1 MRPFLL
7 AAAVLVALAAAFAL
21 GRWSHDLPSSAPE
34 DSGTGPETSAG
45 APAGAAPGPSSGE
58 LPSGEL
64 PDATAGAAVSR
75 SQVTTGEQPLRG
87 KWRRARSEPGET
99 EGGAAAG
106 AEPSAEAAAELTAVP
121 YLQGYRPAAGATGV
135 TVNAPPAEP
144 GLNLVLSAH
153 GAEALL
159 MTLDGTVVH
168 RWRAAL
174 RRVWPDLPD
183 NANLRKLDYWRRAR
197 PQPDGSLL
205 AIFEIHGL
213 VKLDRDSQ
221 LLWAYRSDVHHD
233 LFVAP
238 DESIWVLDRRGKV
251 DPRLHRTEP
260 VLEDLITVLEP
271 EGSVRRQIS
280 ILDAFLR
287 SPFAPMVWNRPVA
300 AGDIF
305 HTNTLQRLDGSLEH
319 LHPAF
324 REGNLL
330 ISVLQLSTVAIL
342 DPRTEEIVWTLS
354 GLFRKQHQPILLPGP
369 SDLSGPRGSSGASL
383 LVFDNRGPGG
393 ERSRVLEIDAITQE
407 VLWSYGGTDD
417 SFFSR
422 TLGTCQRLPGGN
434 TLIVESE
441 NGRALEVTPDGT
453 IVWEYRNPH
462 RAGTNDEFVA
472 ALMDVV
478 RLPVGFG
485 GWGE

>member
-1 MRPFLL
+1 MRSLLL
-7 AAAVLVALAAAFAL
+7 AAAVLAALVAAFAV
-21 GRWSHDLPSSAPE
+21 GRWSRDPSPAQLERPGTAAGDS
-34 DSGTGPETSAG
+34 SGTASDS
-45 APAGAAPGPSSGE
+45 SSGD
-58 LPSGEL
+58 P
-64 PDATAGAAVSR
+64 PDATAGVAVSR
-75 SQVTTGEQPLRG
+75 SEVVTGEQPLRG
-87 KWRRARSEPGET
+87 KWRRARGESA
-99 EGGAAAG
+99 EKAGAGGADNTAA
-106 AEPSAEAAAELTAVP
+106 EKAAELTAVP

-159 MTLDGTVVH
+159 ATLDGAVVH
-168 RWRAAL
+168 RWRSAL

-183 NANLRKLDYWRRAR
+183 HPNLRKLDYWRRAR
-197 PQPDGSLL
+197 PQADGSLL

-251 DPRLHRTEP
+251 DSRLHRSEP
-260 VLEDLITVLEP
+260 VLEDLITILEP
-271 EGSVRRQIS
+271 DGTVRRQIS

-300 AGDIF
+300 SGDIF

-319 LHPAF
+319 VHPAF

-342 DPRTEEIVWTLS
+342 DPRTEEIVWTLG
-354 GLFRKQHQPILLPGP
+354 GLFRKQHQPTLLPGP
-369 SDLSGPRGSSGASL
+369 SGSSGASL
-383 LVFDNRGPGG
+383 LIFDNRGPGG
-393 ERSRVLEIDAITQE
+393 ERSRVLEIDAVTQE
-407 VLWSYGGTDD
+407 ILWSYGGTDD

-422 TLGTCQRLPGGN
+422 TLGSCQRLPGGN

-462 RAGTNDEFVA
+462 RAGADDEFVA